1 MPQDRIEPQRVP
13 KYGSVYFALWGEMN
27 MALAAVFVDG
37 GYLTNVLRNLGRPR
51 IDYAE
56 FAAWAAD
63 GYEILRIYYYDCLP
77 YLSASPSQEER
88 ARHSAAKKWI
98 ETLNRLNRF
107 KVRLGRLQ
115 YRGTDEDGRPVFQ
128 QKRVDLQLG
137 LDIASLISSNRP
149 GIAMVV
155 LVTGDSDMIP
165 AVTAAQEAG
174 LLVRLVHG
182 PRDSRGRPTYH
193 QDLWDTVDE
202 RKEITL
208 EAVRGMER
216 K

>member
-1 MPQDRIEPQRVP
+1 MV
-13 KYGSVYFALWGEMN
+13 
-27 MALAAVFVDG
+27 
-37 GYLTNVLRNLGRPR
+37 T
-51 IDYAE
+51 
-56 FAAWAAD
+56 
-63 GYEILRIYYYDCLP
+63 
-77 YLSASPSQEER
+77 SQ
-88 ARHSAAKKWI
+88 A
-98 ETLNRLNRF
+98 
-107 KVRLGRLQ
+107 
-115 YRGTDEDGRPVFQ
+115 VFQ